1 MPETAAKAGDVDPIL
16 RELVARAAVASRLRS
31 VSEDQL
37 LASILEAAVALFRAG
52 AASLA
57 LVVGDHNRL
66 EFVAAAGLRASG
78 VVGRSIGIG
87 EGIAGYVIQTGE
99 PIAISHPSEDPRF
112 GRAFSAQTGFVP
124 DSILAVPL
132 RTPEAVVGV
141 LEILDCRDGAFTSDD
156 LALAS
161 VFANQA
167 AIAIDATRVEREFPI
182 LLANALASHGLAASP
197 ELQQEVATLAVQS
210 PDDFWELVDEIAS
223 LAHASPAMRSFI
235 RELLP
240 VAARHLAARPRST
253 QR

>member
-1 MPETAAKAGDVDPIL
+1 MSEEPSGHDVDPVL

-31 VSEDQL
+31 VSEDRL
-37 LASILEAAVALFRAG
+37 LASVLEAAVALFRAG

-57 LVVGDHNRL
+57 MVVGDRV
-66 EFVAAAGLRASG
+66 EFVAAAGLRGSS

-99 PIAISHPSEDPRF
+99 PIAISRPSEDPRF
-112 GRAFSAQTGFVP
+112 GRAFSEQTGFVP

-132 RTPEAVVGV
+132 QTPDAVVGV
-141 LEILDCRDGAFTSDD
+141 MEILDCRDGAFSSAD

-161 VFANQA
+161 VFAKQA

-182 LLANALASHGLAASP
+182 LLANALASYGLEAAP
-197 ELQQEVATLAVQS
+197 ELEQEVASLASQS
-210 PDDFWELVDEIAS
+210 PDDFWELVDEVAA
-223 LAHASPAMRSFI
+223 LAQASPAMRSFI

-240 VAARHLAARPRST
+240 VAARHVGARPRTT

>member
-1 MPETAAKAGDVDPIL
+1 MAREGDPIL

-31 VSEDQL
+31 VSEDRL

-57 LVVGDHNRL
+57 LVVGEHDRL

-99 PIAISHPSEDPRF
+99 PIAISHPRDDPRF
-112 GRAFSAQTGFVP
+112 GRAFSEQTGFVP

-132 RTPEAVVGV
+132 TTPDAIVGV
-141 LEILDCRDGAFTSDD
+141 IEILDCRDGAFSSDD
-156 LALAS
+156 LGLAS
-161 VFANQA
+161 VFAKQA

-182 LLANALASHGLAASP
+182 LLANTLASYDLENSAELRQQVAALAS
-197 ELQQEVATLAVQS
+197 QS
-210 PDDFWELVDEIAS
+210 PDDFWELVDEVAS
-223 LAHASPAMRSFI
+223 LANASPAMRSFI

-240 VAARHLAARPRST
+240 VAGRHIGRRPRSM
-253 QR
+253 QG

>member
-1 MPETAAKAGDVDPIL
+1 VSEQPRADEVDPIL

-57 LVVGDHNRL
+57 MVVGDHDRV
-66 EFVAAAGLRASG
+66 EFVAAAGLRGSG

-99 PIAISHPSEDPRF
+99 PIAISRPSEDPRF
-112 GRAFSAQTGFVP
+112 GRTFSEQTGFVP

-132 RTPEAVVGV
+132 QTPDAVVGV
-141 LEILDCRDGAFTSDD
+141 IEILDCRDGAFSSDD

-161 VFANQA
+161 VFAKQA
-167 AIAIDATRVEREFPI
+167 AIAIDATRVEREFQI
-182 LLANALASHGLAASP
+182 LLANALASYGLEATP
-197 ELQQEVATLAVQS
+197 DLGQEVAALASQS
-210 PDDFWELVDEIAS
+210 PDDFWELVDEVAL

-240 VAARHLAARPRST
+240 VAARHVGARPRTT